1 MYLVLSSYDQARNL
15 QRTIK
20 LFFTSHIGN
29 VKMINKNVFGIQSL
43 RSSSNLK
50 RIIKLYFT

>member
-20 LFFTSHIGN
+20 LFFTSHISN

-43 RSSSNLK
+43 RSSSYLK